1 MPFPLLAVGL
11 IAGSTLVGAGA
22 NLYSQAKQRE
32 LYDYQKQGYERY
44 VENWKKA
51 NPGKTMRY
59 PELNAP
65 GQIRALDTGISQSYA
80 GSIGSTAS
88 AVRGLSA
95 GYGYARSSGLF
106 GKTPSRT
113 SRWL

>member
-1 MPFPLLAVGL
+1 MPFPLAAVAL
-11 IAGSTLVGAGA
+11 LAGA
-22 NLYSQAKQRE
+22 SAIGSGVNLYSQYKQRE
-32 LYDYQKQGYERY
+32 LYDYQKNAYERY
-44 VENWKKA
+44 IDNWKKA

-65 GQIRALDTGISQSYA
+65 GKIRALDTGISQSYA
-80 GSIGSTAS
+80 GSIGTAS
-88 AVRGLSA
+88 HLAGSLAS

-106 GKTPSRT
+106 GKVPSKT